1 MLDYDALY
9 ALNEVVRYGG
19 FDRGA
24 QALSLTQ
31 SAVSQKIKRLEQNVG
46 GPVIVRTK
54 PLKPTPLG
62 RELLAHFQKV
72 SVLEEALN
80 IESGLQESASPI
92 TVAVN
97 NDVLATWFSLVL
109 AKFSE
114 TRRNPVHVY
123 NADQTQTREKLQ
135 QGGVMAC
142 ISQTGT
148 PVTGGQSI
156 RLGTMYYQLYASPAF
171 IARYISGSPSPEK
184 VMQSPGLLYDEY
196 DVTLLSDYQ
205 QTCFNLAPSFSSC
218 HWYPSSHGFVKMAV
232 DGVAWALLPT
242 LQVVDEVKKG
252 ELVSLFP
259 QQALGL
265 PLFWHWTSI
274 DSGALRDLTRAV
286 KLIAKQQLKDV
297 V

>member
-1 MLDYDALY
+1 M
-9 ALNEVVRYGG
+9 
-19 FDRGA
+19 
-24 QALSLTQ
+24 
-31 SAVSQKIKRLEQNVG
+31 G

-156 RLGTMYYQLYASPAF
+156 RLGTMHYQLYASPAF
-171 IARYISGSPSPEK
+171 ITRYISGSPTPEK

-205 QTCFNLAPSFSSC
+205 QSCFNLTPSFSSC

-259 QQALGL
+259 QQTLGL

-274 DSGALRDLTRAV
+274 DSGALSDLTRAV
-286 KLIAKQQLKDV
+286 KQIAKQQLND
-297 V
+297 

>member
-1 MLDYDALY
+1 
-9 ALNEVVRYGG
+9 
-19 FDRGA
+19 
-24 QALSLTQ
+24 
-31 SAVSQKIKRLEQNVG
+31 
-46 GPVIVRTK
+46 
-54 PLKPTPLG
+54 
-62 RELLAHFQKV
+62 
-72 SVLEEALN
+72 
-80 IESGLQESASPI
+80 
-92 TVAVN
+92 
-97 NDVLATWFSLVL
+97 
-109 AKFSE
+109 
-114 TRRNPVHVY
+114 
-123 NADQTQTREKLQ
+123 
-135 QGGVMAC
+135 MAC

-252 ELVSLFP
+252 ELGGKKIIVL
-259 QQALGL
+259 A
-265 PLFWHWTSI
+265 
-274 DSGALRDLTRAV
+274 RDLPSVRSRTDWPLHRLTTLCLSTRLATT
-286 KLIAKQQLKDV
+286 LARRR
-297 V
+297 